1 MFFEGW
7 SFMEALYMTVI
18 TLTTV
23 GYKEVRELDT
33 SGQLWTMALLT
44 TGVGTLFY
52 AAVSAVEIAV
62 EGAVRGYFERKR
74 VRNKIDKLN
83 EHYFSAASAAWAARL
98 PRSSPQTAS
107 LSS

>member
-33 SGQLWTMALLT
+33 SGQLWTMAFLT

-52 AAVSAVEIAV
+52 ARSQPWRRFRGGGQRLLSKE
-62 EGAVRGYFERKR
+62 EGEEQ
-74 VRNKIDKLN
+74 D
-83 EHYFSAASAAWAARL
+83 
-98 PRSSPQTAS
+98 
-107 LSS
+107 